1 MRRVTGTP
9 ARDGRRSLAAAGVR
23 PSRRPRPRRHAL
35 SLAALVAVALLSLA
49 GCGANTPPASRG
61 AAFRADGQVSLRQ
74 LDQAVAAL
82 YRTHPGIS
90 TYAVQDVQYT
100 AQSRATVLRECA
112 SAPGPTASDAQ
123 AVESGQ
129 LIACAPLIFFLYRY
143 GRDASVPAATAVAG
157 ELYGYAVTH
166 ISGPIDAKAS
176 LDELLRSWGLPVPAL
191 TPAQARSAL
200 RASVFA
206 AADDSILGQKSVH
219 IAITGRK
226 PGNTAVAETIAADIG
241 TATGAESI
249 TSGTATAHIRVTPKA
264 AYFTGNPAGLTELL
278 GLPAETAARAGSRWV
293 VMPAGTAEYQD
304 LAAEDTIASLPA
316 SILPANESAAGLQT
330 ATVGGRK
337 VYVLRWT
344 TPATGSSPAISERLI
359 LDATA
364 QALPVSETTTA
375 GGFSQTVTLSQW
387 GETFAVPA
395 PSSAVPYTTV
405 RS

>member
-1 MRRVTGTP
+1 VIAAPPRRCGHVTG
-9 ARDGRRSLAAAGVR
+9 ALAT
-23 PSRRPRPRRHAL
+23 
-35 SLAALVAVALLSLA
+35 LAVVLGALA
-49 GCGANTPPASRG
+49 GCGASAPAPSRQ
-61 AAFRADGQVSLRQ
+61 AAFRAGGQVSLRQ
-74 LDQAVAAL
+74 LDQAVTTL
-82 YRTHPGIS
+82 YREHPGIS
-90 TYAVQDVQYT
+90 SYAAADVRYT
-100 AQSRATVLRECA
+100 AQSRATVLRECTSPA
-112 SAPGPTASDAQ
+112 GTPGSAAADAQ
-123 AVESGQ
+123 TAESGQ

-143 GRDASVPAATAVAG
+143 GRDASVPAATAAAE

-166 ISGPIDAKAS
+166 ISGPVDAKTS

-226 PGNTAVAETIAADIG
+226 PGGTAVAETIAADIG
-241 TATGAESI
+241 TATGAESM
-249 TSGTATAHIRVTPKA
+249 TSGAATAQIRVTPKA
-264 AYFTGNPAGLTELL
+264 AYFTGNAAGLTKLL
-278 GLPAETAARAGSRWV
+278 GLSSAAAARAGSRWV

-316 SILPANESAAGLQT
+316 SILPANENAAGLWT
-330 ATVGGRK
+330 ATVEGRK

-344 TPATGSSPAISERLI
+344 TPASGSNAAVSERLI

-364 QALPVSETTTA
+364 QALPISETTTA

-387 GETFAVPA
+387 GESLAVPA
-395 PSSAVPYTTV
+395 PSSAIPYATV
-405 RS
+405 KS

>member
-1 MRRVTGTP
+1 VTGTP
-9 ARDGRRSLAAAGVR
+9 ARDDRRSLAAAGVR
-23 PSRRPRPRRHAL
+23 PSRRPRPPRRAL
-35 SLAALVAVALLSLA
+35 SLAALAAVALASLS
-49 GCGANTPPASRG
+49 GCGANAPAASRG
-61 AAFRADGQVSLRQ
+61 AAFRADGQASLRQ

-82 YRTHPGIS
+82 YRGHPGIS

-100 AQSRATVLRECA
+100 AQSRATVWRECTSPA
-112 SAPGPTASDAQ
+112 DPTAGDAQ

-129 LIACAPLIFFLYRY
+129 LVACAPLIFFLYRY
-143 GRDASVPAATAVAG
+143 GRDASVPAATALAG
-157 ELYGYAVTH
+157 ELYGYAITH
-166 ISGPIDAKAS
+166 ISGPTDARAS
-176 LDELLRSWGLPVPAL
+176 LDELLRSWGLPAPAL

-200 RASVFA
+200 RASVFT

-226 PGNTAVAETIAADIG
+226 PGSTAAAEKIAADIG
-241 TATGAESI
+241 TATGTESI
-249 TSGTATAHIRVTPKA
+249 TSGTAAAQIRVTPKA
-264 AYFTGNPAGLTELL
+264 AYFTGNAAGLTSLL
-278 GLPAETAARAGSRWV
+278 GLPSAVAARAGSRWV

-330 ATVGGRK
+330 ASVDGRK

-395 PSSAVPYTTV
+395 PSSTVPYTTV
-405 RS
+405 KS